1 MALLEMSGVSKR
13 FDGVLALNDVELS
26 VDAGEV
32 RGLVGE
38 NGSGKTTLLRV
49 LGGEIRPDAG
59 TVHVAG
65 REVPALDR
73 AARLDAGVGVVFQE
87 PSVCPELSVAENV
100 LLGRLPGRPFV
111 RWRLARQSAKD
122 ALENAGLDLPVG
134 TPVRSLGQDARHLVD
149 VARVASRRCEVLA
162 FDETTASLTPDY
174 VAVLFDLIR
183 RRRDEGAA
191 ILFISHRLDEI
202 LAICD
207 SITVLRDGEVTGT
220 VPTAGTSESTI
231 LQLMVGRTLADPV
244 ERPPASIGGPVLEL
258 RGVTPSGS
266 GTIDLTVS
274 AGEVVGIGGLVGSG
288 RTELLE
294 ATFGLRPRD
303 GEVLV
308 GGRSLKAR
316 SPRAAIAAGIGLVPE
331 DRRRGGLAMELSV
344 RANATMV
351 VTGMSPMLRRPSRTA
366 EGVVVD
372 EIVRRLSLKANDL
385 DAPVRTLSG
394 GNQQKVVL
402 GRWLSR
408 RPRVL
413 LLDEPTRGIDVR
425 TKREIYALIGALAAE
440 GVAVVVVSSELP
452 ELLLLSDR
460 IVVLREGRPVQE
472 FLRGATEQQIVTAMA
487 GTANNHHSDQE
498 DCHE

>member
-1 MALLEMSGVSKR
+1 
-13 FDGVLALNDVELS
+13 
-26 VDAGEV
+26 
-32 RGLVGE
+32 
-38 NGSGKTTLLRV
+38 
-49 LGGEIRPDAG
+49 
-59 TVHVAG
+59 
-65 REVPALDR
+65 
-73 AARLDAGVGVVFQE
+73 
-87 PSVCPELSVAENV
+87 
-100 LLGRLPGRPFV
+100 
-111 RWRLARQSAKD
+111 
-122 ALENAGLDLPVG
+122 
-134 TPVRSLGQDARHLVD
+134 
-149 VARVASRRCEVLA
+149 
-162 FDETTASLTPDY
+162 
-174 VAVLFDLIR
+174 
-183 RRRDEGAA
+183 
-191 ILFISHRLDEI
+191 
-202 LAICD
+202 
-207 SITVLRDGEVTGT
+207 
-220 VPTAGTSESTI
+220 
-231 LQLMVGRTLADPV
+231 
-244 ERPPASIGGPVLEL
+244 
-258 RGVTPSGS
+258 
-266 GTIDLTVS
+266 
-274 AGEVVGIGGLVGSG
+274 
-288 RTELLE
+288 
-294 ATFGLRPRD
+294 
-303 GEVLV
+303 
-308 GGRSLKAR
+308 
-316 SPRAAIAAGIGLVPE
+316 
-331 DRRRGGLAMELSV
+331 MELSV

-366 EGVVVD
+366 EGVVVA